1 MATDALQQTIARQRQ
16 ALTEMLSQPLAEAA
30 HAASEVWGEAARLD
44 EALEAAIHNIP
55 YCKYMYALRPDGIQI
70 SANQMQNGRDAGD
83 VGRDRSLRPYMRE
96 AVPISGFLLSQA
108 YISMRVKRPSLTA
121 IQLVRDDTGHV
132 LGYIGADFDLRDL
145 PLTRELADEP
155 RNWRQI
161 KGDPAIRGTVFHQS
175 RSDSQM
181 DLHID
186 TVLGVM
192 EELILDHGV
201 FHCKL
206 HLSSSRVTLWLMD
219 DPYRYRLLDIAGLT
233 RPDICL
239 TFPRCDYP
247 SAMPSQDKACAHFQA
262 GSRCGAAVPGAALIP
277 AERIRDI
284 LQTIKRLRFVD
295 ETFYLRSATLNIFNG
310 MVALTF
316 SCDGTH
322 YLPWDEFLTKGDAFW
337 VSGET
342 SAHP

>member
-1 MATDALQQTIARQRQ
+1 M
-16 ALTEMLSQPLAEAA
+16 
-30 HAASEVWGEAARLD
+30 HAAWGRTLATSLETTPQARIRQQRD
-44 EALEAAIHNIP
+44 ALEALLSKPLAAAAEACCSVWGDRERLGQVLEKAIQRIP
-55 YCKYMYALRPDGIQI
+55 YCKFMYALRPDGIQV
-70 SANQMQNGRDAGD
+70 SDNYLQTGHDSGD
-83 VGRDRSLRPYMRE
+83 YGRDRSARPYMRE
-96 AVPISGFLLSQA
+96 AVPAGGFLLSQA

-132 LGYIGADFDLRDL
+132 LGFVGADFDLRDL

-181 DLHID
+181 DLNID

-201 FHCKL
+201 FHSKL
-206 HLSSSRVTLWLMD
+206 HLSSSRVTLWLME
-219 DPYRYRLLDIAGLT
+219 DPYRYRLLDITSLT
-233 RPDICL
+233 QPDICL
-239 TFPRCDYP
+239 TFPRYNYP
-247 SAMPSQDKACAHFQA
+247 ADALVPAH
-262 GSRCGAAVPGAALIP
+262 
-277 AERIRDI
+277 RIREI
-284 LQTIKRLRFVD
+284 LQAIRRLRFVD

-316 SCDGTH
+316 SCDGSH
-322 YLPWDEFLTKGDAFW
+322 YLPWDEFLAKGDAFW
-337 VSGET
+337 VSGNV
-342 SAHP
+342 SDGQAL